1 MSITF
6 LLQLKEIF
14 SIMKK
19 FCISFFLF
27 AIIVL
32 SGISLNASNQQ
43 VSKEYLRIHIRANS
57 NEVIDQSV
65 KYIVKEKVVE
75 FLTPYIANCD
85 TKKKA
90 EEMLKSVL
98 PSVISLTDSVLSE
111 RGYNYSSSA
120 NVRRESFPTRVY
132 ENLELPSGF
141 YDALV
146 IELGEGK
153 GDNWWCVVYPPLCFT
168 EGNAKNE
175 YRSRIIDLINDFFEK
190 EKKFR

>member
-1 MSITF
+1 
-6 LLQLKEIF
+6 
-14 SIMKK
+14 MKK